1 MRTIESESS
10 WSIFLV
16 VQLREFQSS
25 VNESYKGLVVL
36 AFCLT
41 LCMFMHVDCHYSKL
55 DAVPAL
61 HAV

>member
-1 MRTIESESS
+1 
-10 WSIFLV
+10 V